1 MECVDTWSRI
11 QKTFWFPRNLTVH
24 CLGAESDAGG
34 SCLFQPRVCCS
45 STQRRLNHQPNAEHV
60 KGWGCVLF
68 RRPWK
73 RTCFAGWRNESFQPC
88 TPAAA
93 RGSKPRA
100 FPQHALYISLLELC
114 ILTGSSY
121 PSGKRGL
128 KPAAGGRPGRACC
141 LNWEQACAAKPR
153 YNMTC
158 YYADF
163 DISGGKYVS
172 QHRTAPCGRCLL

>member
-1 MECVDTWSRI
+1 MAS
-11 QKTFWFPRNLTVH
+11 N
-24 CLGAESDAGG
+24 AGR
-34 SCLFQPRVCCS
+34 SLPLQRRVCRS
-45 STQRRLNHQPNAEHV
+45 SAKRWLNHELSVEHV

-68 RRPWK
+68 RRPCK
-73 RTCFAGWRNESFQPC
+73 RTCFAGRRNESFQPC

-93 RGSKPRA
+93 CGSKARA

-141 LNWEQACAAKPR
+141 LNGEQACAAKPH
-153 YNMTC
+153 YNVTC
-158 YYADF
+158 YYVDLG
-163 DISGGKYVS
+163 IPWGRYVS
-172 QHRTAPCGRCLL
+172 QCRTAPYSRCLL